1 MLPLM
6 IPMWFNTAFIEA
18 PNGALVT
25 FLSIFPLTAPVSM
38 VARMVAVNVLALWQ
52 SLLEPGACSGYVLCA
67 GDALRTVFP
76 CRYAAIW
83 CADQSAA
90 AT

>member
-38 VARMVAVNVLALWQ
+38 VARMRRG
-52 SLLEPGACSGYVLCA
+52 ECPGALAEPS
-67 GDALRTVFP
+67 
-76 CRYAAIW
+76 
-83 CADQSAA
+83 
-90 AT
+90 